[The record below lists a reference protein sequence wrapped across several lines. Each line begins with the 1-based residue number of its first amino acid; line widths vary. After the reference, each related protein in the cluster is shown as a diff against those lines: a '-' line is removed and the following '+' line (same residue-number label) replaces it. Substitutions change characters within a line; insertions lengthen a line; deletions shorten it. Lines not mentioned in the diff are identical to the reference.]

1 MPNTDR
7 VLTPLELRAAEAVI
21 VAEKLAL
28 MLEILHQDA
37 SRHADKALARA
48 GNLLLQDGWAEA
60 MTIATDAIDLA
71 AKIAAM
77 RVEMAPLLA
86 DITAK
91 EAQAEKERREAT
103 TH

>member
-1 MPNTDR
+1 MTTDR

-28 MLEILHQDA
+28 MLEILHLDA
-37 SRHADKALARA
+37 NRHADMALTRA
-48 GNLLLQDGWAEA
+48 GDLLLQDGWAEA

-71 AKIAAM
+71 AKIHAYSE
-77 RVEMAPLLA
+77 EMQPLLA
-86 DITAK
+86 DITAR
-91 EAQAEKERREAT
+91 EAQAEKDRREAT

>member
-1 MPNTDR
+1 MEADR
-7 VLTPLELRAAEAVI
+7 ALTPLELRAAEAVI
-21 VAEKLAL
+21 AAEKLGL

-48 GNLLLQDGWAEA
+48 GELLMLDGGAEA

-86 DITAK
+86 DITAR
-91 EAQAEKERREAT
+91 EAQAEKERRAPT
-103 TH
+103 MN